1 MKNIFALAVVLLLV
15 ATASAQTAPIKI
27 RVIYD
32 TEDASSSA
40 VTPLLIQKIAAH
52 PKSFTVVKGDE
63 KDMSVI
69 ADCYRETLNDPYSCF
84 YSAGKVHAA
93 TQSFFGGAIVVKK
106 TAEEA
111 ATALFT
117 SILQDIGDRWNS
129 TERRM
134 LIGELEVCLA
144 LTESSCAVPKP
155 LVSELK
161 SKSINLSQYARRG
174 GLKP

>member
-1 MKNIFALAVVLLLV
+1 MKNIFAFAVVLLFV

-32 TEDASSSA
+32 TGDANSSA
-40 VTPLLIQKIAAH
+40 VTPLRIQKIAAY
-52 PKSFTVVKGDE
+52 PKFFALVKGDE

-69 ADCYRETLNDPYSCF
+69 ADCYKETPNDPYSCF
-84 YSAGKVHAA
+84 YSASKVHAA
-93 TQSFFGGAIVVKK
+93 TQSFLGGAIVVKK
-106 TAEEA
+106 TGEEA
-111 ATALFT
+111 ATALLA
-117 SILQDIGDRWNS
+117 SNMQDIVDRWNS

-144 LTESSCAVPKP
+144 LTESGCAVPEP
-155 LVSELK
+155 LVPELK
-161 SKSINLSQYARRG
+161 AKSINLSQYARRG